1 MAHVPPPPVRVPL
14 AAMTYSA
21 PVMHT
26 IPQSEE
32 PIFHSGNME
41 ANDKVNDLQEK
52 YEMMNQEMKALRGK
66 EKFGKTA
73 YDLCL
78 VPNVQIPHK
87 FKIPDFEKYK
97 GNSCPEEHLKMY
109 ARRMSAYARDDQ
121 VLIYY
126 FQESLASPASKWYT
140 NLDKTKIQTFRDLC
154 EAFVEQYSYN
164 VDMAP
169 DRCDLQAM
177 TQENKE
183 TFKEYAQRW
192 RDTAAQVNPRIEEK
206 EMTKL
211 FLKTLNSFYYERM
224 VGSTPKNFA
233 EMVGMGVQLEE
244 GVRQG
249 RLVKDATSASGTKKF
264 GSHLPRKKE
273 QEVGMVAH
281 GRSQQTY
288 PIYQPVA
295 AITPAAHTIQ
305 PTNSHPQSPQYPQ
318 FPQYPQQQYPQ
329 QQYPQPQYQQQY
341 PQPQYLQQQ
350 YPQQNLQQPYQQQ
363 LLPGLL
369 KKNLVQ
375 TRAPPPVPE
384 KLSSWYR
391 LGQTCDFHQ
400 GGRGHNIET
409 CYAFKSTVQRLI
421 NDGKITFT
429 DSAPNVQTNPLPNHG
444 AAAVNM
450 VEDCQ
455 RTHLIL
461 DVQHIQTPL
470 VSLHAKLCKVNLFE
484 HDHDICEV
492 RKSTAAPLVICL
504 PGPIPYVSEKAIPY
518 KYNATM
524 IEGGHEVPIPPL
536 PYVSNVAGDSR
547 ILRNGHVVPI
557 VFSKKD
563 SAPMI
568 EEAPA
573 KDPSAVKE
581 VSQSNGANPSSEFDE
596 ILKLIKKSEYRVVDQ
611 LMQTPS
617 KISIMSLLLNSEAHK
632 EALMKVLEQAFVDYD
647 ATVGQFG
654 GIVGNIIACNNL
666 SFSDEELPA
675 EGKNHNLALHIS
687 VNCKTDALSNV
698 LVDTG
703 SALNMMAKTTYDQLS
718 YQGMPLRRSGVMVKA
733 FDGSRKNVLGEV
745 LLPITIGPQVFQIN
759 FQVMD
764 IQVSYSCL
772 LGRPWIHE
780 AGAVTSTLH
789 QKLKFVR
796 NGKLVTV
803 NGEEALLVSH
813 LSSFLFI
820 GADSVEG
827 TPFQGFSMEEER
839 TNKSEASI
847 SSLKDAHKVIQ
858 AGGSASWGKL
868 IELPENKRRE
878 GLGFFPSAD
887 SSKTRTVVEPIK
899 GTFHSSGFIHAIIK
913 DDPEEVP
920 RSFVTQGGSSHNWV
934 AVDVPFIAHLSK

>member
-1 MAHVPPPPVRVPL
+1 MPIDP
-14 AAMTYSA
+14 
-21 PVMHT
+21 
-26 IPQSEE
+26 IP
-32 PIFHSGNME
+32 
-41 ANDKVNDLQEK
+41 
-52 YEMMNQEMKALRGK
+52 
-66 EKFGKTA
+66 
-73 YDLCL
+73 
-78 VPNVQIPHK
+78 IP
-87 FKIPDFEKYK
+87 
-97 GNSCPEEHLKMY
+97 Y
-109 ARRMSAYARDDQ
+109 A
-121 VLIYY
+121 
-126 FQESLASPASKWYT
+126 E
-140 NLDKTKIQTFRDLC
+140 
-154 EAFVEQYSYN
+154 
-164 VDMAP
+164 
-169 DRCDLQAM
+169 
-177 TQENKE
+177 
-183 TFKEYAQRW
+183 
-192 RDTAAQVNPRIEEK
+192 
-206 EMTKL
+206 
-211 FLKTLNSFYYERM
+211 
-224 VGSTPKNFA
+224 
-233 EMVGMGVQLEE
+233 
-244 GVRQG
+244 
-249 RLVKDATSASGTKKF
+249 
-264 GSHLPRKKE
+264 
-273 QEVGMVAH
+273 
-281 GRSQQTY
+281 
-288 PIYQPVA
+288 
-295 AITPAAHTIQ
+295 
-305 PTNSHPQSPQYPQ
+305 
-318 FPQYPQQQYPQ
+318 
-329 QQYPQPQYQQQY
+329 
-341 PQPQYLQQQ
+341 
-350 YPQQNLQQPYQQQ
+350 

-384 KLSSWYR
+384 KLPSWYR
-391 LGQTCDFHQ
+391 LDQTCDFHQ

-429 DSAPNVQTNPLPNHG
+429 DSALNVQTNPLPNHG
-444 AAAVNM
+444 APAVNM

-484 HDHDICEV
+484 HDHDISEV
-492 RKSTAAPLVICL
+492 CQLKSGGCQKVRGDIQGLLDRGELIVERRCDDVCVITPEQPFEIFYNSRKSTATPLVICL

-547 ILRNGHVVPI
+547 ILRNGRVVPI
-557 VFSKKD
+557 VFPKKVN
-563 SAPMI
+563 APMI

-573 KDPSAVKE
+573 KDPHAVKE
-581 VSQSNGANPSSEFDE
+581 VSQSNGADASSKFDE

-611 LMQTPS
+611 LMQTPP

-647 ATVGQFG
+647 VTVGQFG
-654 GIVGNIIACNNL
+654 GIVGNITACNNL

-703 SALNMMAKTTYDQLS
+703 SALNVMAKTTYDQLS
-718 YQGMPLRRSGVMVKA
+718 YQGMPLRRSGVMVKD

-764 IQVSYSCL
+764 IQASYSFL

-803 NGEEALLVSH
+803 NGKEALLVSH
-813 LSSFLFI
+813 LSSFSFI

-839 TNKSEASI
+839 TKKSEASI

-878 GLGFFPSAD
+878 GLGFFPSGN

-934 AVDVPFIAHLSK
+934 VVDVPFITHLSK